1 MLLVGRPVG
10 EREVDFGDAMLDTT
24 DPVIKLTTATVPG
37 ERDDVFTVHEVY
49 IGISFIPWQKDIL
62 IFYLKFF
69 KNKFVCSNVRTH

>member
-37 ERDDVFTVHEVY
+37 ERDGVFTVHEV
-49 IGISFIPWQKDIL
+49 
-62 IFYLKFF
+62 
-69 KNKFVCSNVRTH
+69 